1 MMCVCN
7 EPIQNVLQDPV
18 VIYMGLLL
26 VFYLF
31 NSQLLVQQYEK
42 ELDALRQELAM
53 HDLLVSWLLCGVMRC
68 YHVCMWWIQ
77 ANRASVN
84 YEPLTESE
92 KEDIQRQVRQY
103 VDGTLTEIEVDFVYL
118 YSILY

>member
-1 MMCVCN
+1 MCVCN

-18 VIYMGLLL
+18 VTYMDLLL

-53 HDLLVSWLLCGVMRC
+53 HDLLVSCMDYC
-68 YHVCMWWIQ
+68 MFIMCVC
-77 ANRASVN
+77 
-84 YEPLTESE
+84 
-92 KEDIQRQVRQY
+92 
-103 VDGTLTEIEVDFVYL
+103 DGYRPIVPV
-118 YSILY
+118 SIMSH